1 MSSADHSILKDLVTI
16 HPDPDTVTQSCHN
29 QTHQLS
35 YNYPPTP
42 CLRAEQPTPIT
53 SGNNLIPG
61 GLLSRAHS
69 TSPENLQ
76 HRSSFEPIT
85 VSSSPSVAPGKID
98 QILYIREGIQEAV
111 PVDTDRTKKLKII
124 SKQTNLPKA
133 FALSLFP
140 VKFLFAVPNSD
151 EDIEISRILG

>member
-1 MSSADHSILKDLVTI
+1 MILCDDRVG
-16 HPDPDTVTQSCHN
+16 DTGTQSCHN

-53 SGNNLIPG
+53 SGNKLIPG

-76 HRSSFEPIT
+76 HRLKF
-85 VSSSPSVAPGKID
+85 G
-98 QILYIREGIQEAV
+98 QILYIREGFQEAV
-111 PVDTDRTKKLKII
+111 PVGTNRTKKLKIVP
-124 SKQTNLPKA
+124 KQTNLPKA
-133 FALSLFP
+133 FALSSFP
-140 VKFLFAVPNSD
+140 VKFLLAVPNSD
-151 EDIEISRILG
+151 EDIEISRISG